1 MAGRTD
7 KKAQGAEAQALCE
20 QLGVSKLW
28 RNSQGEYFTE
38 LTYALASEGG
48 DKKKI
53 SLYEAEANAK
63 AGPSVEE
70 NPKENGAKETAAV
83 DESKS
88 KEQ

>member
-1 MAGRTD
+1 MAGKTN
-7 KKAQGAEAQALCE
+7 KKAQGTEAQALCE

-53 SLYEAEANAK
+53 SLYEAGTNAK
-63 AGPSVEE
+63 AGESTEE
-70 NPKENGAKETAAV
+70 NLDENGTKETAAV
-83 DESKS
+83 DEDKS

>member
-1 MAGRTD
+1 MAGRTN
-7 KKAQGAEAQALCE
+7 KKAQGSEAQALCE

-63 AGPSVEE
+63 AGQSVEE
-70 NPKENGAKETAAV
+70 NPEENDTKETAAV
-83 DESKS
+83 DEGKS